1 MDSIIK
7 VEAYSKYFGQ
17 NLALE
22 NIDLSIKKGE
32 VVSIIGP
39 SGSGKSTLLR
49 SLIGL
54 EQGSS
59 GIIKINNMEIFDN
72 QKEIKKTKLREIH
85 REMAMVFQNFNLF
98 PHLNVR
104 DNITM
109 GLKIVDGVAKVE
121 ANKRADE
128 LLDKVGL
135 GHKGDSYIKELSGG
149 QKQRVA
155 IARALA
161 RNPEIILFDEPTS
174 ALDPELV
181 GEVLDVIK
189 SLADEGITMI
199 IVTHEIEFAKNAADR
214 VIFMDGGSI
223 IEDGTPFEVLDNPQ
237 HERTQQFLRR
247 IK

>member
-1 MDSIIK
+1 MDNIIK

-17 NLALE
+17 NLALK

-59 GIIKINNMEIFDN
+59 GIIKINDMEIFDN

-109 GLKIVDGVAKVE
+109 GLKIVDGVSKVE
-121 ANKRADE
+121 ANKR
-128 LLDKVGL
+128 
-135 GHKGDSYIKELSGG
+135 
-149 QKQRVA
+149 
-155 IARALA
+155 
-161 RNPEIILFDEPTS
+161 TS
-174 ALDPELV
+174 
-181 GEVLDVIK
+181 
-189 SLADEGITMI
+189 
-199 IVTHEIEFAKNAADR
+199 
-214 VIFMDGGSI
+214 
-223 IEDGTPFEVLDNPQ
+223 
-237 HERTQQFLRR
+237 
-247 IK
+247 

>member
-1 MDSIIK
+1 MDNIIK

-22 NIDLSIKKGE
+22 NIELSIKKGE

-54 EQGSS
+54 EQGNS

-109 GLKIVDGVAKVE
+109 GLKIVDGVSKVE

-181 GEVLDVIK
+181 NGVLEVIA
-189 SLADEGITMI
+189 SLKGTNITMV
-199 IVTHEIEFAKNAADR
+199 IVSHEMNFVKNISDR
-214 VIFMDGGSI
+214 VVFMEQGQVLKTGKVDEIFDKNYFPR
-223 IEDGTPFEVLDNPQ
+223 IENYLNNF
-237 HERTQQFLRR
+237 
-247 IK
+247 

>member
-1 MDSIIK
+1 MDNIIK

-109 GLKIVDGVAKVE
+109 GLKIVDDVAKVE

-181 GEVLDVIK
+181 NGVLEVIA
-189 SLADEGITMI
+189 SLKGTNITMV
-199 IVTHEIEFAKNAADR
+199 IVSHEMNFVKNISDR
-214 VIFMDGGSI
+214 VVFMEQGQVLKTGKVDEIFDKNYFPR
-223 IEDGTPFEVLDNPQ
+223 IENYLNNF
-237 HERTQQFLRR
+237 
-247 IK
+247 

>member
-1 MDSIIK
+1 MSIIK
-7 VEAYSKYFGQ
+7 VEGYSKYFGQ
-17 NLALE
+17 NLALQ

-49 SLIGL
+49 SLSGL

-59 GIIKINNMEIFDN
+59 GKIKINDMEIFDN
-72 QKEIKKTKLREIH
+72 QKEIKKSKLREIH

-109 GLKIVDGVAKVE
+109 GLKIVDKVSKTE
-121 ANKRADE
+121 ANKVADE
-128 LLDKVGL
+128 LLEKVGL
-135 GHKGDSYIKELSGG
+135 GHKGDSYVKELSGG

-181 GEVLDVIK
+181 NGVLEVIA
-189 SLADEGITMI
+189 SLKGTNITMV
-199 IVTHEIEFAKNAADR
+199 IVSHEMNFVKNISDR
-214 VIFMDGGSI
+214 VIFMEQGQVLKTGKVEEIFDKNYFPR
-223 IEDGTPFEVLDNPQ
+223 IENYLNNF
-237 HERTQQFLRR
+237 
-247 IK
+247 

>member
-1 MDSIIK
+1 LDNIIK

-54 EQGSS
+54 EQGNS

-109 GLKIVDGVAKVE
+109 GLKIV
-121 ANKRADE
+121 
-128 LLDKVGL
+128 
-135 GHKGDSYIKELSGG
+135 
-149 QKQRVA
+149 
-155 IARALA
+155 
-161 RNPEIILFDEPTS
+161 
-174 ALDPELV
+174 
-181 GEVLDVIK
+181 EVLKYHSHFSVNFSKLGFFNLFLIIK
-189 SLADEGITMI
+189 NLHIIDFDNTRVSLFQTD
-199 IVTHEIEFAKNAADR
+199 
-214 VIFMDGGSI
+214 
-223 IEDGTPFEVLDNPQ
+223 
-237 HERTQQFLRR
+237 
-247 IK
+247 

>member
-1 MDSIIK
+1 MDNIIK

-85 REMAMVFQNFNLF
+85 REMAMVLQNFNLF

-181 GEVLDVIK
+181 NGVLEVIT
-189 SLADEGITMI
+189 SLKGTNITMV
-199 IVTHEIEFAKNAADR
+199 IVSHEMNFVKNISDR
-214 VIFMDGGSI
+214 VVFMEQGQVLKTGKVDEIFDKNYFPR
-223 IEDGTPFEVLDNPQ
+223 IENYLNNF
-237 HERTQQFLRR
+237 
-247 IK
+247 

>member
-1 MDSIIK
+1 LDSIIK

-54 EQGSS
+54 EQGNS

-109 GLKIVDGVAKVE
+109 GLKIVDGVSKVE

-181 GEVLDVIK
+181 NGVLEVIA
-189 SLADEGITMI
+189 SLKGTNITMV
-199 IVTHEIEFAKNAADR
+199 IVSHEMNFVKNISDR
-214 VIFMDGGSI
+214 VVFMEQGQVLKTGKVDEIFDKNYFPR
-223 IEDGTPFEVLDNPQ
+223 IENYLNNF
-237 HERTQQFLRR
+237 
-247 IK
+247 

>member
-1 MDSIIK
+1 MDIIK
-7 VEAYSKYFGQ
+7 VEGFYKYFGDVPALKDI
-17 NLALE
+17 NLGV
-22 NIDLSIKKGE
+22 KKGE

-54 EQGSS
+54 EQGDK
-59 GIIKINNMEIFDN
+59 GVIKIDNMEIFDN
-72 QKEIKKTKLREIH
+72 KVEIKKVRLREIL

-98 PHLNVR
+98 PHMNVR

-109 GLKIVDGVAKVE
+109 GLKVVDGMNKVE
-121 ANKRADE
+121 ANKIADE
-128 LLDKVGL
+128 LLEKVGL

-181 GEVLDVIK
+181 NGVLEVIA
-189 SLADEGITMI
+189 SLKNTNITMV
-199 IVTHEIEFAKNAADR
+199 IVSHEMNFVKNISDRIVFMEAGEILKVGKVEEIFNKEYFPRIENYLNNF
-214 VIFMDGGSI
+214 
-223 IEDGTPFEVLDNPQ
+223 
-237 HERTQQFLRR
+237 
-247 IK
+247 

>member
-1 MDSIIK
+1 MDNIIK

-22 NIDLSIKKGE
+22 NIELSIKKGE

-181 GEVLDVIK
+181 NGVLEVIA
-189 SLADEGITMI
+189 SLKGTNITMV
-199 IVTHEIEFAKNAADR
+199 IVSHEMNFVKNISDR
-214 VIFMDGGSI
+214 VVFMEQGQVLKTGKVDEIFDKNYFPR
-223 IEDGTPFEVLDNPQ
+223 IENYLNNF
-237 HERTQQFLRR
+237 
-247 IK
+247 

>member
-1 MDSIIK
+1 MDNIIK

-22 NIDLSIKKGE
+22 NIELSIKKGE

-54 EQGSS
+54 EQGNS

-109 GLKIVDGVAKVE
+109 GLKIVDGVGKLE

-181 GEVLDVIK
+181 NGVLEVIT
-189 SLADEGITMI
+189 SLKGTNITMV
-199 IVTHEIEFAKNAADR
+199 IVSHEMNFVKNISDR
-214 VIFMDGGSI
+214 VVFMEQGQVLKTGKVDEIFDKNYFPR
-223 IEDGTPFEVLDNPQ
+223 IENYLNNF
-237 HERTQQFLRR
+237 
-247 IK
+247 

>member
-1 MDSIIK
+1 MDNIIK

-54 EQGSS
+54 EQGNS

-181 GEVLDVIK
+181 NGVLEVIS
-189 SLADEGITMI
+189 SLKGTNITMV
-199 IVTHEIEFAKNAADR
+199 IVSHEMNFVKNISDR
-214 VIFMDGGSI
+214 VVFMEQGQVLKTGKVDEIFDKNYFPR
-223 IEDGTPFEVLDNPQ
+223 IENYLNNF
-237 HERTQQFLRR
+237 
-247 IK
+247 

>member
-1 MDSIIK
+1 MDNIIK

-72 QKEIKKTKLREIH
+72 QKEIKKTKLREIN

-181 GEVLDVIK
+181 NGVLEVIA
-189 SLADEGITMI
+189 SLKGTNITMV
-199 IVTHEIEFAKNAADR
+199 IVSHEMNFVKNISDR
-214 VIFMDGGSI
+214 VVFMEQGQVLKTGKVDEIFDKNYFPR
-223 IEDGTPFEVLDNPQ
+223 IENYLNNF
-237 HERTQQFLRR
+237 
-247 IK
+247 

>member
-1 MDSIIK
+1 MDNIIK

-54 EQGSS
+54 EQGNS

-109 GLKIVDGVAKVE
+109 GLKIVDGVSKVE

-181 GEVLDVIK
+181 NGVLEVIA
-189 SLADEGITMI
+189 SLKGTNITMV
-199 IVTHEIEFAKNAADR
+199 IVSHEMNFVKNISDR
-214 VIFMDGGSI
+214 VVFMEQGQVLKTGKVDEIFDKNYFPR
-223 IEDGTPFEVLDNPQ
+223 IENYLNNF
-237 HERTQQFLRR
+237 
-247 IK
+247 

>member
-1 MDSIIK
+1 
-7 VEAYSKYFGQ
+7 
-17 NLALE
+17 
-22 NIDLSIKKGE
+22 
-32 VVSIIGP
+32 
-39 SGSGKSTLLR
+39 
-49 SLIGL
+49 
-54 EQGSS
+54 
-59 GIIKINNMEIFDN
+59 MEIFDN

-181 GEVLDVIK
+181 NGVLEVIA
-189 SLADEGITMI
+189 SLKGTNITMV
-199 IVTHEIEFAKNAADR
+199 IVSHEMNFVKNISDR
-214 VIFMDGGSI
+214 VVFMEQGQVLKTGKVDEIFDKNYFPR
-223 IEDGTPFEVLDNPQ
+223 IENYLNNF
-237 HERTQQFLRR
+237 
-247 IK
+247 

>member
-1 MDSIIK
+1 MDNIIK

-121 ANKRADE
+121 ANKRPDE

-181 GEVLDVIK
+181 NGVLEVIA
-189 SLADEGITMI
+189 SLKGTNITMV
-199 IVTHEIEFAKNAADR
+199 IVSHEMNFVKNISDR
-214 VIFMDGGSI
+214 VVFMEQGQVLKTGKVDEIFDKNYFPR
-223 IEDGTPFEVLDNPQ
+223 IENYLNNF
-237 HERTQQFLRR
+237 
-247 IK
+247 

>member
-32 VVSIIGP
+32 FVSIIGP

-54 EQGSS
+54 EQGNS

-181 GEVLDVIK
+181 NGVLEVIA
-189 SLADEGITMI
+189 SLKGTNITMV
-199 IVTHEIEFAKNAADR
+199 IVSHEMNFVKNISDR
-214 VIFMDGGSI
+214 VVFMEQGQVLKTGKVDEIFDKNYFPR
-223 IEDGTPFEVLDNPQ
+223 IENYLNNF
-237 HERTQQFLRR
+237 
-247 IK
+247 

>member
-1 MDSIIK
+1 MDIIK
-7 VEAYSKYFGQ
+7 VEKYTKYFGE
-17 NLALE
+17 NIALK

-54 EQGSS
+54 EQGNS
-59 GIIKINNMEIFDN
+59 GVIKIDNKEIFDN
-72 QKEIKKTKLREIH
+72 QKYIKKTKLSEIH

-98 PHLNVR
+98 PHMNVR
-104 DNITM
+104 ENITLA
-109 GLKIVDGVAKVE
+109 LKVVDKLSKVE
-121 ANKRADE
+121 ASKRADE
-128 LLDKVGL
+128 LLERVGL
-135 GHKGDSYIKELSGG
+135 GHKGDSYVKELSGG

-181 GEVLDVIK
+181 SGVLEVIA
-189 SLADEGITMI
+189 SLKNTNITMV
-199 IVTHEIEFAKNAADR
+199 IVSHEMTFVKNISDR
-214 VIFMDGGSI
+214 VVFMEEGEILKIGKVEEIFDKEYFPR
-223 IEDGTPFEVLDNPQ
+223 IENYLSNF
-237 HERTQQFLRR
+237 
-247 IK
+247 

>member
-109 GLKIVDGVAKVE
+109 GLKIVDGVSKVE

-181 GEVLDVIK
+181 NGVLEVIA
-189 SLADEGITMI
+189 SLKGTNITMV
-199 IVTHEIEFAKNAADR
+199 IVSHEMNFVKNISDR
-214 VIFMDGGSI
+214 VVFMEQGQVLKTGKVDEIFDKNYFPR
-223 IEDGTPFEVLDNPQ
+223 IENYLNNF
-237 HERTQQFLRR
+237 
-247 IK
+247 

>member
-181 GEVLDVIK
+181 NGVLEVIA
-189 SLADEGITMI
+189 SLKGTNITMV
-199 IVTHEIEFAKNAADR
+199 IVSHEMNFVKNISDR
-214 VIFMDGGSI
+214 VVFMEQGQVLKTGKVDEIFDKNYFPR
-223 IEDGTPFEVLDNPQ
+223 IENYLNNF
-237 HERTQQFLRR
+237 
-247 IK
+247 

>member
-1 MDSIIK
+1 MSIIK
-7 VEAYSKYFGQ
+7 VEGYSKYFGQ
-17 NLALE
+17 NLALQ

-59 GIIKINNMEIFDN
+59 GKIKINDMEIFDN
-72 QKEIKKTKLREIH
+72 QKEIKKSKLREIH

-109 GLKIVDGVAKVE
+109 GLKIVDKVSKTE
-121 ANKRADE
+121 ANKVADE
-128 LLDKVGL
+128 LLEKVGL
-135 GHKGDSYIKELSGG
+135 GHKGDSYVKELSGG

-181 GEVLDVIK
+181 NGVLEVIT
-189 SLADEGITMI
+189 SLKGTNITMV
-199 IVTHEIEFAKNAADR
+199 IVSHEMNFVKNISDR
-214 VIFMDGGSI
+214 VVFMEQGQVLKTGKVEEIFDKNYFPR
-223 IEDGTPFEVLDNPQ
+223 IENYLNNF
-237 HERTQQFLRR
+237 
-247 IK
+247 

>member
-1 MDSIIK
+1 MDNIIK

-85 REMAMVFQNFNLF
+85 REMAMVFQNFNL
-98 PHLNVR
+98 
-104 DNITM
+104 
-109 GLKIVDGVAKVE
+109 
-121 ANKRADE
+121 
-128 LLDKVGL
+128 
-135 GHKGDSYIKELSGG
+135 
-149 QKQRVA
+149 
-155 IARALA
+155 
-161 RNPEIILFDEPTS
+161 
-174 ALDPELV
+174 
-181 GEVLDVIK
+181 
-189 SLADEGITMI
+189 
-199 IVTHEIEFAKNAADR
+199 
-214 VIFMDGGSI
+214 
-223 IEDGTPFEVLDNPQ
+223 
-237 HERTQQFLRR
+237 
-247 IK
+247 

>member
-1 MDSIIK
+1 MDNIIK

-181 GEVLDVIK
+181 NGDLEVIA
-189 SLADEGITMI
+189 SLKGTNITMV
-199 IVTHEIEFAKNAADR
+199 IVSHEMNFVKNISDR
-214 VIFMDGGSI
+214 VVFMEQGQVLKTGKVDEIFDKNYFPR
-223 IEDGTPFEVLDNPQ
+223 IENYLNNF
-237 HERTQQFLRR
+237 
-247 IK
+247 

>member
-1 MDSIIK
+1 MDNIIK

-181 GEVLDVIK
+181 NGVLEVIT
-189 SLADEGITMI
+189 SLKGTNITMV
-199 IVTHEIEFAKNAADR
+199 IVSHEMNFVKNISDR
-214 VIFMDGGSI
+214 VVFMEQGQVLKTGKVDEIFDKNYFPR
-223 IEDGTPFEVLDNPQ
+223 IENYLNNF
-237 HERTQQFLRR
+237 
-247 IK
+247 

>member
-1 MDSIIK
+1 MSIIK
-7 VEAYSKYFGQ
+7 VEDYSKHFGN
-17 NLALE
+17 NLALK
-22 NIDLSIKKGE
+22 NVSLSVNKGE
-32 VVSIIGP
+32 VISIIGP

-54 EQGSS
+54 EQGTS

-72 QKEIKKTKLREIH
+72 QKEIKKSKLREIH
-85 REMAMVFQNFNLF
+85 KEMAMVFQSFNLF

-104 DNITM
+104 DNITIA
-109 GLKIVDGVAKVE
+109 LKLVDGSSKEE
-121 ANKRADE
+121 ANKIADE
-128 LLDKVGL
+128 LLERVGL

-181 GEVLDVIK
+181 NGVLEVIA
-189 SLADEGITMI
+189 SLKGTNITMV
-199 IVTHEIEFAKNAADR
+199 IVSHEMNFVKNISDR
-214 VIFMDGGSI
+214 VVFMEQGEILKTGKVEEIFDKEYFPR
-223 IEDGTPFEVLDNPQ
+223 IESYLNNF
-237 HERTQQFLRR
+237 
-247 IK
+247 

>member
-1 MDSIIK
+1 MDNIIK

-17 NLALE
+17 NLALK

-109 GLKIVDGVAKVE
+109 GLKIVDGVSKSE

-128 LLDKVGL
+128 LLEKVGL

-181 GEVLDVIK
+181 NGVLEVIA
-189 SLADEGITMI
+189 SLKGTNITMV
-199 IVTHEIEFAKNAADR
+199 IVSHEMNFVKNISDR
-214 VIFMDGGSI
+214 VVFMEQGQVLKTGTVNEIFDKNYFPR
-223 IEDGTPFEVLDNPQ
+223 IEGYLNNF
-237 HERTQQFLRR
+237 
-247 IK
+247 

>member
-1 MDSIIK
+1 MDNIIK

-54 EQGSS
+54 EQGNS

-181 GEVLDVIK
+181 NGVLEVIA
-189 SLADEGITMI
+189 SLKGTNITMV
-199 IVTHEIEFAKNAADR
+199 IVSHEMNFVKNISDR
-214 VIFMDGGSI
+214 VVFMEQGQVLKTGKVDEIFDKNYFPR
-223 IEDGTPFEVLDNPQ
+223 IENYLNNF
-237 HERTQQFLRR
+237 
-247 IK
+247 

>member
-1 MDSIIK
+1 MDNIIK

-109 GLKIVDGVAKVE
+109 GLKIVDGVGKVE

-181 GEVLDVIK
+181 NGVLEVIA
-189 SLADEGITMI
+189 SLKGTNITMV
-199 IVTHEIEFAKNAADR
+199 IVSHEMNFVKNISDR
-214 VIFMDGGSI
+214 VVFMEQGQVLKTGKVDEIFDKNYFPR
-223 IEDGTPFEVLDNPQ
+223 IENYLNNF
-237 HERTQQFLRR
+237 
-247 IK
+247 

>member
-1 MDSIIK
+1 MDNIIK

-54 EQGSS
+54 EQGNS

-109 GLKIVDGVAKVE
+109 GLKIVDGVSKVE

-181 GEVLDVIK
+181 NGVLEVIA
-189 SLADEGITMI
+189 SLKGTNITMV
-199 IVTHEIEFAKNAADR
+199 IVSHEMNFVKNISDR
-214 VIFMDGGSI
+214 VVFMEQGQVLKTGKVDEIFDKNYFPR
-223 IEDGTPFEVLDNPQ
+223 IESYLNNF
-237 HERTQQFLRR
+237 
-247 IK
+247 

>member
-128 LLDKVGL
+128 
-135 GHKGDSYIKELSGG
+135 HKGDSYIKELSGG

-181 GEVLDVIK
+181 NGVLEVIA
-189 SLADEGITMI
+189 SLKGTNITMV
-199 IVTHEIEFAKNAADR
+199 IVSHEMNFVKNISDR
-214 VIFMDGGSI
+214 VVFMEQGQVLKTGKVDEIFDKNYFPR
-223 IEDGTPFEVLDNPQ
+223 IENYLNNF
-237 HERTQQFLRR
+237 
-247 IK
+247 

>member
-54 EQGSS
+54 EQGNS

-181 GEVLDVIK
+181 NGVLEVIT
-189 SLADEGITMI
+189 SLKGTNITMV
-199 IVTHEIEFAKNAADR
+199 IVSHEMNFVKNISDR
-214 VIFMDGGSI
+214 VVFMEQGQVLKTGKVDEIFDKNYFPR
-223 IEDGTPFEVLDNPQ
+223 IENYLNNF
-237 HERTQQFLRR
+237 
-247 IK
+247 

>member
-1 MDSIIK
+1 MDIIK
-7 VEAYSKYFGQ
+7 VEKFTKYFGD
-17 NLALE
+17 NIALK

-54 EQGSS
+54 EQGNS
-59 GIIKINNMEIFDN
+59 GVIKIDNKEIFDN
-72 QKEIKKTKLREIH
+72 QKYIKKTKLSEIH

-98 PHLNVR
+98 PHMNVR
-104 DNITM
+104 ENITLA
-109 GLKIVDGVAKVE
+109 LKVVDKLSKVE
-121 ANKRADE
+121 ASKRADE
-128 LLDKVGL
+128 LLERVGL
-135 GHKGDSYIKELSGG
+135 GHKGDSYVKELSGG

-181 GEVLDVIK
+181 SGVLEVIA
-189 SLADEGITMI
+189 SLKNTNITMV
-199 IVTHEIEFAKNAADR
+199 IVSHEMTFVKNISDR
-214 VIFMDGGSI
+214 VVFMEEGEILKIGKVEEIFDKEYFPR
-223 IEDGTPFEVLDNPQ
+223 IENYLSNF
-237 HERTQQFLRR
+237 
-247 IK
+247 

>member
-1 MDSIIK
+1 MDNIIK

-54 EQGSS
+54 AQGSS

-109 GLKIVDGVAKVE
+109 GLKIVDGVGKVE

-135 GHKGDSYIKELSGG
+135 GHKGDSYTKELSGG

-181 GEVLDVIK
+181 NGVLEVIT
-189 SLADEGITMI
+189 SLKGTNITMV
-199 IVTHEIEFAKNAADR
+199 IVSHEMNFVKNISDR
-214 VIFMDGGSI
+214 VVFMEQGQVLKTGKVDEIFDKNYFPR
-223 IEDGTPFEVLDNPQ
+223 IENYLNNF
-237 HERTQQFLRR
+237 
-247 IK
+247 